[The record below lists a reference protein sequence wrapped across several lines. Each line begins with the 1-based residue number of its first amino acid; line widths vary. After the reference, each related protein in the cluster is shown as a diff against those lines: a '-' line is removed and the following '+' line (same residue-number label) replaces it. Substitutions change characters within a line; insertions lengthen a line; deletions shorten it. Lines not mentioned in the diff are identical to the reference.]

1 MLEGMAVKPSP
12 QPALRGGPF
21 TVADARRVGLRWDDL
36 QTRSWARLSRGQYA
50 WMGLPQ
56 DALLKLEA
64 VAQRVPAS
72 YAFSGSTAAWFLG
85 LDVAWCDP
93 IEVTIGRDVPVL
105 ARAGVRLRRAE
116 RLESDVIVRQG
127 FRTTSAIR
135 TICDLAS
142 RRDPVESVV
151 AVDMAVRAGLVK
163 LSNLARHVESHAGA
177 KGIKRLRRAVR
188 LADPRSESPMET
200 LPWRNFRLVRTK
212 RLDDRSNPRIVRTI
226 RGCRLAVQ
234 PRPAFHAET
243 VPAQIVMSARGAHQ
257 APRRIGLQPALV
269 LAPVPDAVL
278 RAEHP
283 SPAIASHAG
292 SILAGIRDGLMFAFG
307 SAWFVPVSAAIALS
321 AYMLWPKAR
330 PRGVDVVAGA
340 GAAVSLVG
348 LFGLVGNA
356 GGAVG
361 SGIDASLT
369 SLVTSVG
376 AWALLV
382 AGLVIGLIVT
392 IHFSPGA
399 LLVTAVGAMRAANA
413 ERARLRDL
421 VAAPTAEKARPVKSA
436 SASSDLLTRSA
447 ASFATAPAAPEQA
460 NVWDVDEP
468 EERLEKKPQAE
479 PVALNGEAPRELPAS
494 APAAVLRV
502 VAEPDDDLPD
512 IDWKL
517 PSIALLDTVTARR
530 ERMADEIKRN
540 VRIIESTLQT
550 FGVECKVVGVN
561 PGPAVTQYEL
571 QPGPGVQVKRITAL
585 QNDLSLALAAAPL
598 RIEAPIP
605 GKSAVGIE
613 VPNKSASLVTIRE
626 VIETAAFREGTN
638 KLALVLGNDVSGQS
652 IVADLT
658 RMPHLLIAGATGQG
672 KSVCIN
678 ALITSLLFQVTPDH
692 LRMLLIDPKR
702 VELTGYNGLPHLA
715 LPVLVESHQAAAALR
730 WAVAEMDRRYKL
742 FSSEGVRNIA
752 SYNDKAT
759 QKLARTLPYVVIVID
774 ELADLMMVAAGEI
787 EELICR
793 IAQLARAVGI
803 HLIIATQRPSTD
815 IITGLIKANIPSR
828 IAFVVGS
835 QVDSRVILDAGGAEK
850 LLGRG
855 DMLYQPVDA
864 GKPTRIQG
872 AFVSDPEVEGVVN
885 FWKSQ
890 GGPRYMEE
898 ILEEGAGTEWERGEP

>member
-1 MLEGMAVKPSP
+1 MLA
-12 QPALRGGPF
+12 
-21 TVADARRVGLRWDDL
+21 
-36 QTRSWARLSRGQYA
+36 
-50 WMGLPQ
+50 
-56 DALLKLEA
+56 ALL
-64 VAQRVPAS
+64 
-72 YAFSGSTAAWFLG
+72 G
-85 LDVAWCDP
+85 L
-93 IEVTIGRDVPVL
+93 L
-105 ARAGVRLRRAE
+105 AIL
-116 RLESDVIVRQG
+116 
-127 FRTTSAIR
+127 
-135 TICDLAS
+135 
-142 RRDPVESVV
+142 
-151 AVDMAVRAGLVK
+151 
-163 LSNLARHVESHAGA
+163 SHAG
-177 KGIKRLRRAVR
+177 
-188 LADPRSESPMET
+188 M
-200 LPWRNFRLVRTK
+200 
-212 RLDDRSNPRIVRTI
+212 
-226 RGCRLAVQ
+226 
-234 PRPAFHAET
+234 
-243 VPAQIVMSARGAHQ
+243 
-257 APRRIGLQPALV
+257 
-269 LAPVPDAVL
+269 
-278 RAEHP
+278 
-283 SPAIASHAG
+283 
-292 SILAGIRDGLMFAFG
+292 ILGGIRDGMVALFG
-307 SAWFVPVSAAIALS
+307 SAWFVPVAAAIALS
-321 AYMLWPKAR
+321 AWLLWPKAPR
-330 PRGVDVVAGA
+330 PRTVDMVAGLVA
-340 GAAVSLVG
+340 LLSLIG
-348 LFGLVGNA
+348 LFGLAARA
-356 GGAVG
+356 GGSVG
-361 SGIDASLT
+361 SGIDAGLSGLF
-369 SLVTSVG
+369 TSVG
-376 AWALLV
+376 AWALLI

-399 LLVTAVGAMRAANA
+399 LLVSAVGTLRAANA

-421 VAAPTAEKARPVKSA
+421 VGTVTAEKPKPAKAA
-436 SASSDLLTRSA
+436 SATSDVLTRSA
-447 ASFATAPAAPEQA
+447 ASFATAPATPGQKSLWE
-460 NVWDVDEP
+460 VDEP
-468 EERLEKKPQAE
+468 EDEIVEQSRPEPRGEQPRDEEPARLAE
-479 PVALNGEAPRELPAS
+479 PVM
-494 APAAVLRV
+494 RV
-502 VAEPDDDLPD
+502 VAEPEDDPPE
-512 IDWKL
+512 IEWKL
-517 PSIALLDTVTARR
+517 PAITLLDTVTARR

-561 PGPAVTQYEL
+561 PGPAVTQFEV
-571 QPGPGVQVKRITAL
+571 QPGAGVQVKRITAL

-626 VIETAAFREGTN
+626 VLETAAFREGTN
-638 KLALVLGNDVSGQS
+638 KLALGLGNDVSGQS

-692 LRMLLIDPKR
+692 LRLLLIDPKR

-742 FSSEGVRNIA
+742 FSAEGVRNIA
-752 SYNDKAT
+752 SYNEKAT
-759 QKLARTLPYVVIVID
+759 QRLARPLPYIVIVID

-828 IAFVVGS
+828 IAFAVGS
-835 QVDSRVILDAGGAEK
+835 QVDSRVILDTGGAEK

-890 GGPRYMEE
+890 GGPRFMEE
-898 ILEEGAGTEWERGEP
+898 ILEEGAGTEWQGERREERKLDALFARSARAVAAEGAASVSLVQRKFNVGYSRAGRIVDQLAEHRVVGGYQGSKSREVLMTLPDVDELLERLGLE

>member
-1 MLEGMAVKPSP
+1 MREILGVLLMLA
-12 QPALRGGPF
+12 
-21 TVADARRVGLRWDDL
+21 
-36 QTRSWARLSRGQYA
+36 
-50 WMGLPQ
+50 
-56 DALLKLEA
+56 ALL
-64 VAQRVPAS
+64 
-72 YAFSGSTAAWFLG
+72 G
-85 LDVAWCDP
+85 L
-93 IEVTIGRDVPVL
+93 L
-105 ARAGVRLRRAE
+105 AIL
-116 RLESDVIVRQG
+116 
-127 FRTTSAIR
+127 
-135 TICDLAS
+135 
-142 RRDPVESVV
+142 
-151 AVDMAVRAGLVK
+151 
-163 LSNLARHVESHAGA
+163 SHA
-177 KGIKRLRRAVR
+177 
-188 LADPRSESPMET
+188 D
-200 LPWRNFRLVRTK
+200 
-212 RLDDRSNPRIVRTI
+212 
-226 RGCRLAVQ
+226 
-234 PRPAFHAET
+234 
-243 VPAQIVMSARGAHQ
+243 
-257 APRRIGLQPALV
+257 
-269 LAPVPDAVL
+269 
-278 RAEHP
+278 
-283 SPAIASHAG
+283 
-292 SILAGIRDGLMFAFG
+292 SILGGIRDTMLSAFG
-307 SAWFVPVSAAIALS
+307 TAWFVPVAAAVAAS
-321 AYMLWPKAR
+321 AYLLWPKAPR
-330 PRGVDVVAGA
+330 PRAVDVVAGTV
-340 GAAVSLVG
+340 AVLSLVG
-348 LFGLVGNA
+348 LFGLASDA
-356 GGAVG
+356 GGSVG
-361 SGIDASLT
+361 RGIDDALT
-369 SLVTSVG
+369 ALFTRIG
-376 AWALLV
+376 AWALLI

-392 IHFSPGA
+392 IRFSPGA
-399 LLVTAVGAMRAANA
+399 LLASAVGAIRAANA

-421 VAAPTAEKARPVKSA
+421 VAAPAAEKPRPVKPA
-436 SASSDLLTRSA
+436 PTSDVLTRSA
-447 ASFATAPAAPEQA
+447 ASFATAPAVPDQKRL
-460 NVWDVDEP
+460 WDIDEP
-468 EERLEKKPQAE
+468 ENEDAAAPQRESVAVGVAGE
-479 PVALNGEAPRELPAS
+479 PSGASEPPAP
-494 APAAVLRV
+494 VLRV
-502 VAEPDDDLPD
+502 VAEPEDDLPD
-512 IDWKL
+512 IEWKL

-540 VRIIESTLQT
+540 VKIIESTLAT

-613 VPNKSASLVTIRE
+613 VPNKAASLVTIRE
-626 VIETAAFREGTN
+626 VIETAAFREGSN
-638 KLALVLGNDVSGQS
+638 RLALGLGNDVSGQS

-692 LRMLLIDPKR
+692 MRLLLIDPKR

-752 SYNDKAT
+752 AYNDKAIA
-759 QKLARTLPYVVIVID
+759 KLARPLPYVVIVID

-828 IAFVVGS
+828 IAFAVGS
-835 QVDSRVILDAGGAEK
+835 QVDSRVILDASGAEK

-890 GGPRYMEE
+890 APGEPRYMEE
-898 ILEEGAGTEWERGEP
+898 ILEEGATSEWEGGERREERKLDPLFARSARAVAAEGAASVSLVQRKFNVGYSRAGRIVDQLAEHRVIGGYQGSKSREVLMTLPDVDDLLERLGIE

>member
-1 MLEGMAVKPSP
+1 MRP
-12 QPALRGGPF
+12 
-21 TVADARRVGLRWDDL
+21 
-36 QTRSWARLSRGQYA
+36 RLSSLQIREILGVLFLLA
-50 WMGLPQ
+50 
-56 DALLKLEA
+56 ALLGL
-64 VAQRVPAS
+64 
-72 YAFSGSTAAWFLG
+72 LG
-85 LDVAWCDP
+85 IL
-93 IEVTIGRDVPVL
+93 
-105 ARAGVRLRRAE
+105 
-116 RLESDVIVRQG
+116 
-127 FRTTSAIR
+127 
-135 TICDLAS
+135 
-142 RRDPVESVV
+142 
-151 AVDMAVRAGLVK
+151 
-163 LSNLARHVESHAGA
+163 
-177 KGIKRLRRAVR
+177 
-188 LADPRSESPMET
+188 
-200 LPWRNFRLVRTK
+200 
-212 RLDDRSNPRIVRTI
+212 
-226 RGCRLAVQ
+226 
-234 PRPAFHAET
+234 
-243 VPAQIVMSARGAHQ
+243 
-257 APRRIGLQPALV
+257 
-269 LAPVPDAVL
+269 
-278 RAEHP
+278 
-283 SPAIASHAG
+283 SHAG
-292 SILAGIRDGLMFAFG
+292 SILGAIRDGMIAAFG
-307 SAWFVPVSAAIALS
+307 VAWFVPVAAALALG
-321 AYMLWPKAR
+321 AYLLWPKAPR
-330 PRGVDVVAGA
+330 PRTIDVVAGVV
-340 GAAVSLVG
+340 AVLSLVG
-348 LFGLVGNA
+348 LFGLAANS

-361 SGIDASLT
+361 ANISGALAGPFT
-369 SLVTSVG
+369 SPG
-376 AWALLV
+376 AWALLI
-382 AGLVIGLIVT
+382 AGLAIGLIVT
-392 IHFSPGA
+392 VHFSPGV
-399 LLVTAVGAMRAANA
+399 LLVTTLGAMRAANA
-413 ERARLRDL
+413 ERARIRDL
-421 VAAPTAEKARPVKSA
+421 VAAPGPEKAKAARTAPAA
-436 SASSDLLTRSA
+436 SDALTRSA
-447 ASFATAPAAPEQA
+447 ASFATAPATREGA
-460 NVWDVDEP
+460 NGWEFDEP
-468 EERLEKKPQAE
+468 APVEVRKPQVA
-479 PVALNGEAPRELPAS
+479 PVAAGEEGEPHAAAP
-494 APAAVLRV
+494 VLRV
-502 VAEPDDDLPD
+502 VAEAEDDIPE
-512 IDWKL
+512 IEWKL

-540 VRIIESTLQT
+540 VKIIESTLTT

-561 PGPAVTQYEL
+561 PGPAVTQFEI

-638 KLALVLGNDVSGQS
+638 LLALGLGNDVSGQS

-692 LRMLLIDPKR
+692 MRMLLIDPKR

-752 SYNDKAT
+752 AYNDKAT
-759 QKLARTLPYVVIVID
+759 QKLARTLPYIVIVID

-803 HLIIATQRPSTD
+803 HLTIATQRPSTD

-828 IAFVVGS
+828 IAFAVGS

-872 AFVSDPEVEGVVN
+872 AFVSDQEVEGVVN

-898 ILEEGAGTEWERGEP
+898 ILEEGAVSEWEGERREERKLDPLFARSARAVAAEGAASVSLVQRKFNVGYSRAGRIVDQLAEHRVVGGYQGSKSREVLMTLPDVDELLERLGIE

>member
-1 MLEGMAVKPSP
+1 M
-12 QPALRGGPF
+12 R
-21 TVADARRVGLRWDDL
+21 
-36 QTRSWARLSRGQYA
+36 
-50 WMGLPQ
+50 
-56 DALLKLEA
+56 
-64 VAQRVPAS
+64 
-72 YAFSGSTAAWFLG
+72 
-85 LDVAWCDP
+85 
-93 IEVTIGRDVPVL
+93 
-105 ARAGVRLRRAE
+105 
-116 RLESDVIVRQG
+116 
-127 FRTTSAIR
+127 RTTSR
-135 TICDLAS
+135 SSSRSGS
-142 RRDPVESVV
+142 RRGSSSRSKRSKRAARPRLSSLQ
-151 AVDMAVRAGLVK
+151 VREILGVLFILAALLGL
-163 LSNLARHVESHAGA
+163 LGILSHA
-177 KGIKRLRRAVR
+177 
-188 LADPRSESPMET
+188 D
-200 LPWRNFRLVRTK
+200 
-212 RLDDRSNPRIVRTI
+212 
-226 RGCRLAVQ
+226 
-234 PRPAFHAET
+234 
-243 VPAQIVMSARGAHQ
+243 
-257 APRRIGLQPALV
+257 
-269 LAPVPDAVL
+269 
-278 RAEHP
+278 
-283 SPAIASHAG
+283 
-292 SILAGIRDGLMFAFG
+292 SILGGIRDGMLNAFG
-307 SAWFVPVSAAIALS
+307 VAWVVPVVAAIALG
-321 AYMLWPKAR
+321 AYLLWPKAPR
-330 PRGVDVVAGA
+330 PRMIDVVAGVV
-340 GAAVSLVG
+340 AVASLVG
-348 LFGLVGNA
+348 IFGLAAHA

-361 SGIDASLT
+361 RDIDGALAGPFT
-369 SLVTSVG
+369 EVG
-376 AWALLV
+376 AWALLI

-392 IHFSPGA
+392 VHFSPGA
-399 LLVTAVGAMRAANA
+399 LIASAFNAASAARAEGARM
-413 ERARLRDL
+413 RDL
-421 VAAPTAEKARPVKSA
+421 IAAPTAEKTRPAKAADTSP
-436 SASSDLLTRSA
+436 DQLTRSA
-447 ASFATAPAAPEQA
+447 VSFATAPAPKEQPSL
-460 NVWDVDEP
+460 WEIDEP
-468 EERLEKKPQAE
+468 EPVEERKPERQAE
-479 PVALNGEAPRELPAS
+479 PVEERPQLAP
-494 APAAVLRV
+494 VMRV
-502 VAEPDDDLPD
+502 VAEPEDDLPE
-512 IDWKL
+512 IEWKL
-517 PSIALLDTVTARR
+517 PAITLLDTVTARR

-540 VRIIESTLQT
+540 VRVIESTLQQ
-550 FGVECKVVGVN
+550 FGVEAKVIGVN
-561 PGPAVTQYEL
+561 PGPAVTQFEI
-571 QPGPGVQVKRITAL
+571 QPGAGVQVKRITAL
-585 QNDLSLALAAAPL
+585 QNDLSLQLAAAPL

-638 KLALVLGNDVSGQS
+638 KLALGLGNDVSGQS

-752 SYNDKAT
+752 AYNEKAAH
-759 QKLARTLPYVVIVID
+759 KLARSLPYVVIVID

-828 IAFVVGS
+828 IAFAVGS

-872 AFVSDPEVEGVVN
+872 AFVSDQEVEGVVN

-898 ILEEGAGTEWERGEP
+898 ILEEGAVPDWDGDRREERKLDPLFARSARAVAAEGAASVSLVQRKFNVGYSRAGRIVDQLAEHRVIGGYQGSKSREVLMTLPDVDELLERLGIE